1 MKKLFKN
8 RYFVASFF
16 FTLIIIFFTTA
27 LLYVDNVSRAT
38 MLGSNEPSFSL
49 LKNGDSTLLSVNA
62 FGINKTYDVSLFYT
76 IIKAI
81 CDFICIPV

>member
-16 FTLIIIFFTTA
+16 FTLIIIFFTAA
-27 LLYVDNVSRAT
+27 LLYVDNISRANL
-38 MLGSNEPSFSL
+38 LGSEIPPFIFS
-49 LKNGDSTLLSVNA
+49 KSSDSASLSVNA